1 MFIEDRRKGVA
12 SLQRSEMSISEMSIE
27 DRRKGVA
34 SLQRSEMFIEDRRK
48 VFLTPLGVICRVTQ
62 HTRFAQLVC
71 SAGALRSTP
80 AELESRAPVRSINIQ
95 SLTGLR

>member
-48 VFLTPLGVICRVTQ
+48 GVASLQRSEIFIEDRPNAFLTPLGVICRG
-62 HTRFAQLVC
+62 C
-71 SAGALRSTP
+71 IGD
-80 AELESRAPVRSINIQ
+80 EI
-95 SLTGLR
+95 